1 MLALKK
7 KREAEAKAKLA
18 AAAEQQAAGTDAP
31 TDSPGVKKV
40 SISLLGVGGKKNKD
54 NGGSKSNGKRRT
66 PGEIR
71 IQTDLDGGNV
81 AEIDFPD
88 PNDLTTFYV
97 SVTPDSGYW
106 KGATYQFL
114 LDIPAQYDMR

>member
-7 KREAEAKAKLA
+7 KREVEAKAKLA

-71 IQTDLDGGNV
+71 IQTGKSLKCC
-81 AEIDFPD
+81 I
-88 PNDLTTFYV
+88 
-97 SVTPDSGYW
+97 
-106 KGATYQFL
+106 YQYGLFDAMFSRINEYPYMMWGRYFNPPGFFAKL
-114 LDIPAQYDMR
+114 Y